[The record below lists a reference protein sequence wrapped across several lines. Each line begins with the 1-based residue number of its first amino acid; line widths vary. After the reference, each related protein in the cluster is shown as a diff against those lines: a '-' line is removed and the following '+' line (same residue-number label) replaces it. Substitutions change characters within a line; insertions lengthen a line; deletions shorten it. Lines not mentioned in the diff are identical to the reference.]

1 MGQIGSGPKEG
12 RVRHDSRR
20 YDSEGASSR
29 FPKPDGCK
37 GVSMPTLLR
46 QNTDVFFP
54 ISLTNGAS
62 VSLKGALTQSPGPG
76 QNKELVAETVE
87 VLGACDPEVHRSLT

>member
-1 MGQIGSGPKEG
+1 MGQIGSDPKED

-20 YDSEGASSR
+20 YHSEGASSR
-29 FPKPDGCK
+29 FSKPDRRK
-37 GVSMPTLLR
+37 SVSILTLLR
-46 QNTDVFFP
+46 WNTDVFSP

-62 VSLKGALTQSPGPG
+62 VSIKGVLTPSLGPG

-87 VLGACDPEVHRSLT
+87 VLGACDPEVHRYLT